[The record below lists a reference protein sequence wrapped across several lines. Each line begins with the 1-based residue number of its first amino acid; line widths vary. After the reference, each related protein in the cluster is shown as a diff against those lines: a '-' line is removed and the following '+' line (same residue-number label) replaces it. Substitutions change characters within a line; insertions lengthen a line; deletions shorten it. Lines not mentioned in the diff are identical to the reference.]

1 MRMRCYRSAGA
12 CASLHCMSLARWR
25 KYALHHVSCG
35 RGESGA
41 RRVRACPRVG
51 RIKRCGTRAE
61 VSEIRGSRVQVA
73 GRVKLV
79 GWVGC
84 A

>member
-25 KYALHHVSCG
+25 KSALHVSRG

-51 RIKRCGTRAE
+51 RRKRCGTRAE
-61 VSEIRGSRVQVA
+61 VSEIRGSRAQGA